1 VPSKE
6 KGEYGYGMAADW
18 WSVGVMI
25 YEMLSGLPTFRGADL
40 RQTYQK
46 VLYAEVLF
54 KPEEKF
60 SPPARELILGLLH
73 RDPAKRLG
81 AGPNSP
87 KDIMEISFFNGV
99 NWQDIYNR
107 VQDGP
112 WVPPPDDFRRRQKGF
127 LFASASVICSHAPLL
142 SVAVVMLQRLDSKE
156 IVSVSHWPLHSSD

>member
-1 VPSKE
+1 
-6 KGEYGYGMAADW
+6 MAADW

-46 VLYAEVLF
+46 VLYAEVIF

-87 KDIMEISFFNGV
+87 KDIMEISFFNGI

-112 WVPPPDDFRRRQKGF
+112 WVPPPDDFRRRQKGPQSF
-127 LFASASVICSHAPLL
+127 PLSRFTHPLILLLLLLLLL
-142 SVAVVMLQRLDSKE
+142 SVCLSLPALF
-156 IVSVSHWPLHSSD
+156 PL